1 MSAALRANILPTV
14 EATLQ
19 HAVYPGQQLAW
30 HKLVCSWLSMCMAL
44 YLHSPDADLFFT
56 LCALGRHLTCP
67 TLVSGLTCVNFQFML
82 SLLSSSGAASQHHP
96 IVYSSDSPSVF
107 PDQQSQ
113 HHLGSFWKF
122 NISRLS
128 SDLLENLAVETSHL
142 CSPLGDSDAGLFE
155 KGRGWC

>member
-96 IVYSSDSPSVF
+96 IVYSSEFSKCVPRPAEPASLGKFLEIQYLTSQLRPAGKSGGGDQPSVF
-107 PDQQSQ
+107 PS
-113 HHLGSFWKF
+113 
-122 NISRLS
+122 
-128 SDLLENLAVETSHL
+128 
-142 CSPLGDSDAGLFE
+142 
-155 KGRGWC
+155 GRF

>member
-1 MSAALRANILPTV
+1 MQSIPASSLLGTSLLAVGSPCAWPFTYT
-14 EATLQ
+14 AQTLTSF
-19 HAVYPGQQLAW
+19 L
-30 HKLVCSWLSMCMAL
+30 
-44 YLHSPDADLFFT
+44 T
-56 LCALGRHLTCP
+56 LCTLGRHLTCP

-96 IVYSSDSPSVF
+96 IVYSRDSPSVV

-122 NISRLS
+122 SISRLS
-128 SDLLENLAVETSHL
+128 SDLLETLGVETSHL
-142 CSPLGDSDAGLFE
+142 CSPPGDCNAGLFE